1 MVGPT
6 SATDV
11 SQPVN
16 DLASRRK
23 IFSPTEDGSDNTERQ
38 RPPMTKQGTFTK
50 DSPTHTLDGQTLPV
64 SEGQALVDLSP
75 TEKQGTNLGSTGSTH
90 TLLDKVRNYTV
101 ELLFFLN

>member
-1 MVGPT
+1 MGPT
-6 SATDV
+6 SATDA

-50 DSPTHTLDGQTLPV
+50 DSPTHTLDGQTLLV
-64 SEGQALVDLSP
+64 SEGQSRVEFSP
-75 TEKQGTNLGSTGSTH
+75 TEKRGTNLGSTH
-90 TLLDKVRNYTV
+90 TLLDKVRNCTV
-101 ELLFFLN
+101 ELSRS

>member
-1 MVGPT
+1 MLGPT

-16 DLASRRK
+16 DIGK
-23 IFSPTEDGSDNTERQ
+23 TFSPAEEGNDNTDKQ

-64 SEGQALVDLSP
+64 SEEQPRQDLSP
-75 TEKQGTNLGSTGSTH
+75 AEKEVTNFGSSH
-90 TLLDKVRNYTV
+90 TLLDKVSNYSV
-101 ELLFFLN
+101 EFSTI

>member
-23 IFSPTEDGSDNTERQ
+23 IFSPTEDGNDGTERQ

-64 SEGQALVDLSP
+64 SEGQALVELSP
-75 TEKQGTNLGSTGSTH
+75 TEKQGTNLGSTH
-90 TLLDKVRNYTV
+90 TLLDKVRTYTAV
-101 ELLFFLN
+101 FLKLKFRSL